1 MSARARVSARVRPR
15 TRLYDSNYAIGE
27 SYYKDAIDRL
37 DRKYSGKPASPPRSS
52 LPKEISERHADLF
65 ADEDL
70 PSARRRAE
78 KVISEDNLFDVVSP
92 RMRPLSTVMDSENGF
107 DDEVSRK

>member
-1 MSARARVSARVRPR
+1 MSARSRVSARIPR

-37 DRKYSGKPASPPRSS
+37 DRKHSGKAMSPPPRSS

-65 ADEDL
+65 ADDDL

-78 KVISEDNLFDVVSP
+78 KVISEDNLFDVP
-92 RMRPLSTVMDSENGF
+92 KMRPLSTVMDTENGF
-107 DDEVSRK
+107 DDEVS